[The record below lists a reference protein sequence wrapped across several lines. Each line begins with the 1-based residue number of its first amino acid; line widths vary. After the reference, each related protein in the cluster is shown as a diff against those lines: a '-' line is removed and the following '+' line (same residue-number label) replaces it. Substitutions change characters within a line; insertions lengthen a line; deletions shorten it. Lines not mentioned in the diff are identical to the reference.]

1 MEHLYVY
8 CIACGGMFKIW
19 DYVSDFGTP
28 PLYSC
33 PHCDHIGRVEISS
46 IPKIK
51 YIGFILNRAL

>member
-1 MEHLYVY
+1 MEHCYVY

-19 DYVSDFGTP
+19 DYCSGFVQPT
-28 PLYSC
+28 YSC

-51 YIGFILNRAL
+51 YIGYVLNRSI